1 MTRLLTRLVT
11 RVSKPGLSGIGVQRT
26 SLRVSLLVVCIF
38 PTLPVGQN
46 DIWLSGVGNWSTAS
60 SWSNGVPTSTSNV
73 LIDNGNSAHSSVT
86 TNYNGAQC
94 RNLTIDSD
102 DNVNMV
108 DSTIFTLSGP
118 SISNSGSITLNSA
131 GFGTYFNF
139 GGAVTLSGGGT
150 LTMGNNSANY
160 LFGYAQSG
168 PGASLTNKST
178 IQGAGH
184 IGWNGGI
191 GTGNS
196 FANQG
201 TINANQSASAFPAYR
216 QSPKQEFT
224 GTGAAT
230 SASDSFVGLGMV
242 DGTSDINRA

>member
-1 MTRLLTRLVT
+1 MAQWSGKLEHCQQLEQRRSNFNFERLNRQRELSSFVGHDQLQRGA
-11 RVSKPGLSGIGVQRT
+11 VSKSDDRQRRQREHGGQHDIH
-26 SLRVSLLVVCIF
+26 SLRPQHQQL
-38 PTLPVGQN
+38 GK
-46 DIWLSGVGNWSTAS
+46 
-60 SWSNGVPTSTSNV
+60 
-73 LIDNGNSAHSSVT
+73 H
-86 TNYNGAQC
+86 YAQ
-94 RNLTIDSD
+94 L
-102 DNVNMV
+102 
-108 DSTIFTLSGP
+108 
-118 SISNSGSITLNSA
+118 A

-139 GGAVTLSGGGT
+139 GGAVTLNGGGT

-160 LFGYAQSG
+160 LFGYAQPG

>member
-1 MTRLLTRLVT
+1 MRMDF
-11 RVSKPGLSGIGVQRT
+11 
-26 SLRVSLLVVCIF
+26 LR
-38 PTLPVGQN
+38 
-46 DIWLSGVGNWSTAS
+46 
-60 SWSNGVPTSTSNV
+60 
-73 LIDNGNSAHSSVT
+73 
-86 TNYNGAQC
+86 
-94 RNLTIDSD
+94 
-102 DNVNMV
+102 
-108 DSTIFTLSGP
+108 
-118 SISNSGSITLNSA
+118 
-131 GFGTYFNF
+131 GT
-139 GGAVTLSGGGT
+139 
-150 LTMGNNSANY
+150 
-160 LFGYAQSG
+160 
-168 PGASLTNKST
+168 T